1 MPFDTTTL
9 EQTGEASQP
18 LALLGDRL
26 PGLIFQ
32 CYRSAEGAIRFP
44 YLAGADRRVLG
55 DARQRQRLAVD
66 GRHAFDRVHPEDFPR
81 LMVAVERSAKSL
93 SLIATQVRLTRPGG
107 SEAWFGVRAQPEP
120 HGDGTLWHGI
130 MVDISEQIAHQAH
143 LRELS
148 DTDELTGLP
157 NRRKLMSC
165 LDHQLSL
172 SCRHGTPLSLILFDL
187 DHFKRVNDTWG
198 HLKGDEVLGRLSE
211 LCQELLRGEDML
223 ARLGGEE
230 FAVLLPLTPKPQA
243 LNVAQRLRERVAGHD
258 FGLPR
263 HRLTISLGVAEYR
276 IGESREA
283 LIDRAD
289 CHLYVAKESGRNR
302 AVGSAEE

>member
-1 MPFDTTTL
+1 MPFDSTTL
-9 EQTGEASQP
+9 ERPGEASQR
-18 LALLGDRL
+18 LATLSACL

-32 CYRSAEGAIRFP
+32 CYRSAEGRICFP
-44 YLAGADRRVLG
+44 YIAGADSPVLG
-55 DARQRQRLAVD
+55 DAHQRLRLADD

-81 LMVAVERSAKSL
+81 LMVAVERSAKGL
-93 SLIATQVRLTRPGG
+93 SLMATQFRLSRPEGG
-107 SEAWFGVRAQPEP
+107 EAWFGVRAQPEP
-120 HGDGTLWHGI
+120 HGDGTLWHGV

-165 LDHQLSL
+165 LDYRLSL

-198 HLKGDEVLGRLSE
+198 HLKGDEVLCRLAT
-211 LCQELLRGEDML
+211 LCQEELRGEDTL

-230 FAVLLPLTPKPQA
+230 FAALLPLTPRPQA
-243 LNVAQRLRERVAGHD
+243 LAVAQRLRERIAGHD
-258 FGLPR
+258 FGLCPR
-263 HRLTISLGVAEYR
+263 RVTISLGVAEYR
-276 IGESREA
+276 IGENREA

-289 CHLYVAKESGRNR
+289 RHLYIAKESGRNR
-302 AVGSAEE
+302 AIDAPEN